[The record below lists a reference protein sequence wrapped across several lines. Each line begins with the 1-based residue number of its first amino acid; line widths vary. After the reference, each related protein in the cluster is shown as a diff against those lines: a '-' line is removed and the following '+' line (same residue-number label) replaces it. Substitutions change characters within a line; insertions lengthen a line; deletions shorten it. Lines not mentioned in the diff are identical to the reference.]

1 MRQLLKILDGVINRC
16 FFLFALVLF
25 LSMLFVKAM
34 YHYEDYPYFTYWDLL
49 DVFLV
54 IVIFVLIWFLWKH
67 IDWIESKLNI
77 KWIALG
83 YVLIAL
89 SFIYLVPLKPFSDM
103 QHVSEGAIRIAS
115 FDMDGLKGMA
125 YFKTFK
131 GNIKTSL
138 FYAIPLMILPKTIVS
153 MKVVNVFLL
162 LGIAYLI
169 RRIAQHMHLRYTNM
183 AFLMVLTFLPVF
195 LYINHIYFELYFI
208 LLMLAGINCY
218 LKDSKNL
225 IITSIIFAIA
235 YYLRKNGLILL
246 GAVLTDVFI
255 SHPSSWKNTLVSV
268 VISLCLFFG
277 ISFTL
282 NQITSMCFYDKEALS
297 YPKWNQYYIGINEE
311 KFGFMDQSFSY
322 DRSLEDVITRMQE
335 YGPWKM
341 TQILVKKTA
350 WAWGE
355 GTYQSGRYA
364 FGLNTDMANEK
375 FEYATFIEKYITLD
389 SQFIRR
395 FITTF
400 SRCQYVLYFFFM
412 TYALWRKKDPSF
424 YRLGGVI
431 YLGTFVALLFYE
443 LKSRYVMHCFPFMI
457 LFAICGIDLFF
468 KDVNTYNNKKRLSW
482 NR

>member
-1 MRQLLKILDGVINRC
+1 
-16 FFLFALVLF
+16 
-25 LSMLFVKAM
+25 MLCVKAM
-34 YHYEDYPYFTYWDLL
+34 YHFEDYPYFTCWNLL
-49 DVFLV
+49 DVFLF
-54 IVIFVLIWFLWKH
+54 IVVFALIWYLWKH
-67 IDWIESKLNI
+67 IDWIENNLNI

-89 SFIYLVPLKPFSDM
+89 LFIYLVPLKPFSDM

-115 FDMDGLKGMA
+115 FDMDGLNDIA

-162 LGIAYLI
+162 LGIAYLT
-169 RRIAQHMHLRYTNM
+169 RRIAQYMHLKYVNM
-183 AFLMVLTFLPVF
+183 TFLLVLTFLPVF

-208 LLMLAGINCY
+208 LLMLAGIAFY

-235 YYLRKNGLILL
+235 YYLRKNGLILM
-246 GAVLTDVFI
+246 GAIIIDVII
-255 SHPSSWKNTLVSV
+255 SHQASWKNTFVSV

-282 NQITSMCFYDKEALS
+282 NKITSMCFYDKEALS

-335 YGPWKM
+335 YGPLKM

-364 FGLNTDMANEK
+364 FGLNTNMANEK
-375 FEYATFIEKYITLD
+375 FEYATFFEKYITLD
-389 SQFIRR
+389 TQFMRR
-395 FITTF
+395 FITAF
-400 SRCQYVLYFFFM
+400 SRCQYILYFFFM
-412 TYALWRKKDPSF
+412 TYALWRKKDTSF

-431 YLGTFVALLFYE
+431 FLGTFAALMFYE

-457 LFAICGIDLFF
+457 LFAICGINVFF
-468 KDVNTYNNKKRLSW
+468 KDVHTYKNKKRLSW